1 MTSGKFSSIL
11 QFNRVLKLVAV
22 GALLFLPTQGLA
34 QQNDNASKASQGK
47 SASGK
52 SQASNEQSQNGA
64 NNSQAASNQSST
76 QSDNQNSSKD
86 AGNSK
91 APDKP
96 NTASELKNLN
106 AAKANI
112 SALLNSNSS
121 SNIGKIQSYKIA
133 STATLEASKEQETAQ
148 AELEDVTATWVEQKS
163 QLDTFRSTYTGRPPE
178 EIKADLESLDPK
190 SDTYQADLQKL
201 EAEKIEY
208 NAFVIEENKL
218 VEILNNTVSIFKSTE
233 DELAQ
238 AEANYSLKL
247 EQEKQ
252 ILSESLEAE
261 SLSDQALFDLRKM
274 LGL

>member
-178 EIKADLESLDPK
+178 EIKVDLESLDPN

-218 VEILNNTVSIFKSTE
+218 VEVLNNTVSIFKSTE

-252 ILSESLEAE
+252 ILSESLDAE

>member
-52 SQASNEQSQNGA
+52 SQASNEQSQNGT

-178 EIKADLESLDPK
+178 EIKVDLESLDPN

>member
-34 QQNDNASKASQGK
+34 QQNGNGSKASQGK

-178 EIKADLESLDPK
+178 EIKVDLESLDPN

>member
-178 EIKADLESLDPK
+178 EIKVDLESLDPN

>member
-148 AELEDVTATWVEQKS
+148 AELEDVTTTWVEQKS
-163 QLDTFRSTYTGRPPE
+163 QLDTFRSTYTARPPE
-178 EIKADLESLDPK
+178 EIKADLESLDPN

>member
-163 QLDTFRSTYTGRPPE
+163 QLDTFRSTYTARPPE
-178 EIKADLESLDPK
+178 EIKADLESLDPN

-218 VEILNNTVSIFKSTE
+218 VEVLNNTVSIFKSTE

-252 ILSESLEAE
+252 ILSESLDAE